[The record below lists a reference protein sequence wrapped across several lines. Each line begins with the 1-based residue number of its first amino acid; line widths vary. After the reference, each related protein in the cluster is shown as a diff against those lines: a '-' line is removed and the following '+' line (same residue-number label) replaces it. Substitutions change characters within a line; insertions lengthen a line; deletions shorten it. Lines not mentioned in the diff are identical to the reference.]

1 MEKLQLN
8 NKGWLI
14 IDLLIGNSIFIL
26 TILSIMPILL
36 LINKNTFKF
45 EKYLNQL
52 LEAKSAVNLATH
64 KNSQLH
70 SNILI
75 NIADEKLN
83 VLKYIDKDKVI
94 LEVYI
99 AK

>member
-52 LEAKSAVNLATH
+52 LEAKLAVNLATH